1 MSASVVGES
10 VRTLRICCQRKRH
23 RLNCT
28 SARVSP
34 TNSTINGGEYPVR
47 EVSVRV
53 VWVALMGALFLT
65 DAQAAEAPGLDLEAR
80 AGKVV
85 VVDFWAS
92 WCAPCRQSIPWLND
106 MQAKYGGRGL
116 VVIGV
121 NVDTERPL
129 AEKFLAQTP
138 ARFEIVYDAQGR
150 LPQEYGVQGMPA
162 SFIFDRGGHLVEK
175 HLGFKSADR
184 DRYEQLLVKTL
195 NGEK

>member
-1 MSASVVGES
+1 MRKVSVGAALLALICLLSVV
-10 VRTLRICCQRKRH
+10 
-23 RLNCT
+23 
-28 SARVSP
+28 P
-34 TNSTINGGEYPVR
+34 
-47 EVSVRV
+47 
-53 VWVALMGALFLT
+53 
-65 DAQAAEAPGLDLEAR
+65 EAR
-80 AGKVV
+80 AVDSAILDIKSYAGKVV

-106 MQAKYGGRGL
+106 MQAKYAARGL

-162 SFIFDRGGHLVEK
+162 SFIFDRAGRRVGK
-175 HLGFKSADR
+175 HLGFKNASR
-184 DRYEQLLVKTL
+184 DEYEKLLVMTL